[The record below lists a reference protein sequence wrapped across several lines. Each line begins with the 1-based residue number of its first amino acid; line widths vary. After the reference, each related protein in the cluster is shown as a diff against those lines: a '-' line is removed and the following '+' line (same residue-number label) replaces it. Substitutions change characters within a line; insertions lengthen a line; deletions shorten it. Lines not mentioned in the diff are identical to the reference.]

1 MSKKII
7 LEMSATETSFVLTN
21 PEVRIFSRTEGVYFI
36 RLTLDDWWKSGGNTV
51 ELAMQKD
58 TSARFMSYDVEKYS
72 ASGVAIPS
80 TFLEDAGKIKVWIG
94 QSKDGETR
102 ISSTAELTVEDS
114 TGRPD
119 GVTIAVKTPAGS
131 DEGCIEKIRENG
143 GQFQFYGTQG
153 WTDIK
158 TSDETDTALNG
169 KVDKV
174 AGKGLS
180 ANDYTDDEKA
190 AVAKIPDKVDK
201 VTGKGLSANDYTD
214 SAKSFLEETVPKEF
228 DRIDAKI
235 TAVEGNVY
243 SNFKNKVD
251 KVAGKGLSTNDYT
264 DDDKNEVAKIVNKA
278 DIYDVERVTS
288 NNHFNASAAITGKAL
303 NVGGTILDYAAGVL
317 SDKIPVKGKYVVCSM
332 SEAMTGTTACRIA
345 GYKTVD
351 GVETFVTGTYN
362 FPEPKIAY
370 TTKSGQTRYR
380 TASEIDYSSCE
391 YIRISTTT
399 TDVAKSYMVGFTDKN
414 LSAYNADYDEY
425 AKTLDKYLSDDIQ
438 VKKTEAAFVA
448 IENNNAKHL
457 SIHKAMSQFILSD
470 KTLKIKLLGDSITE
484 GYGGTG
490 FVQSSKIGV
499 ETNTSGVCWANML
512 REYMTAKFGCTFVNL
527 GSSGMNS
534 QTMYNNIFVTPN
546 LIDGS
551 EDVVLLMIG
560 TNDRKT
566 NTKATF
572 YSNLKAII
580 EKIQANG
587 TKVVIMS
594 SIPSSAKEEA
604 ITTNAYHMDDVD
616 DIIMKVAT
624 DLNVEYISLYK
635 LFDKHLRYSGAKL
648 TDYLNSDG
656 LHPND
661 EGYKVM
667 YKLILSALGFADDGA
682 VTLPQFPVSLND
694 KVDKVEGKGLST
706 NDYTDAE
713 KVKVASLPYATLS
726 LEDYDTRKRGY
737 IAADGEYTASGSW
750 FSYYFYT
757 NKYPIKKINAKLYSN
772 STAAYSIAFYSAKD
786 SIASNFIS
794 GVKPTAAGAN
804 LISFD
809 DVSVPENAAL
819 IVIATRF
826 ASGENSSA
834 ELFVN
839 LNIPAAEMSKVG
851 DAGSE
856 KTGQIKRIF
865 TDFPNANDFT
875 FVKNEL
881 WGAAASGDKTVIYRY
896 KITDSGLLALGI
908 IKTDFG
914 HLNCFD
920 YNPANDCLIFGN
932 GGNDF
937 STEGNWFAVVKNPMG
952 LVTSEWS
959 ANATLAANAIVYNVD
974 IGFKVQAVWGDSNL
988 GLNNIVFLLSNNA
1001 KTAMKVL
1008 LNVDD
1013 NGEFNG
1019 QFTVLD
1025 THTSETAYPVGG
1037 AKFWGDT
1044 LYFGYSDTGY
1054 KIAKM
1059 SMSDYSVS
1067 VTKRQLY
1074 DANGTEISGTV
1085 QGLHIDDKYVWVFI
1099 NATNPIRYY
1108 LIQMYQCLGSLS
1120 NGSGGAGTTITVDAE
1135 LSATSENPV
1144 QNKAIKAALDKKVD
1158 KVEGKGL
1165 STNDYTDAEKAE
1177 VAKVSNKL
1185 DKPTN
1190 VIEGLFGFNS
1200 AGVETIKEITGA
1212 GVSVET
1218 DMLNIPNNKALKEY
1232 VAAKNVNLL
1241 SKPTSNG
1248 IVGYMSGI
1256 GSLTYT
1262 LNTSM
1267 PESPSH
1273 AGILSAKAV
1282 YDYINGLDASE
1293 VSY

>member
-264 DDDKNEVAKIVNKA
+264 DDDKNEVAKV
-278 DIYDVERVTS
+278 
-288 NNHFNASAAITGKAL
+288 SA
-303 NVGGTILDYAAGVL
+303 
-317 SDKIPVKGKYVVCSM
+317 
-332 SEAMTGTTACRIA
+332 
-345 GYKTVD
+345 
-351 GVETFVTGTYN
+351 
-362 FPEPKIAY
+362 
-370 TTKSGQTRYR
+370 
-380 TASEIDYSSCE
+380 
-391 YIRISTTT
+391 
-399 TDVAKSYMVGFTDKN
+399 
-414 LSAYNADYDEY
+414 
-425 AKTLDKYLSDDIQ
+425 
-438 VKKTEAAFVA
+438 
-448 IENNNAKHL
+448 
-457 SIHKAMSQFILSD
+457 
-470 KTLKIKLLGDSITE
+470 
-484 GYGGTG
+484 
-490 FVQSSKIGV
+490 
-499 ETNTSGVCWANML
+499 
-512 REYMTAKFGCTFVNL
+512 
-527 GSSGMNS
+527 
-534 QTMYNNIFVTPN
+534 
-546 LIDGS
+546 
-551 EDVVLLMIG
+551 
-560 TNDRKT
+560 
-566 NTKATF
+566 
-572 YSNLKAII
+572 
-580 EKIQANG
+580 
-587 TKVVIMS
+587 
-594 SIPSSAKEEA
+594 
-604 ITTNAYHMDDVD
+604 
-616 DIIMKVAT
+616 
-624 DLNVEYISLYK
+624 
-635 LFDKHLRYSGAKL
+635 
-648 TDYLNSDG
+648 
-656 LHPND
+656 
-661 EGYKVM
+661 
-667 YKLILSALGFADDGA
+667 
-682 VTLPQFPVSLND
+682 
-694 KVDKVEGKGLST
+694 
-706 NDYTDAE
+706 
-713 KVKVASLPYATLS
+713 LPYATLS

-750 FSYYFYT
+750 FSYYFYID
-757 NKYPIKKINAKLYSN
+757 KYPIKKINAKLYSN

-786 SIASNFIS
+786 SIASNLIS
-794 GVKPTAAGAN
+794 GIKPTAAGAN

-809 DVSVPENAAL
+809 NVSVPENAAL
-819 IVIATRF
+819 IVISTRF
-826 ASGENSSA
+826 ASGASSVA

-839 LNIPAAEMSKVG
+839 LNIPAAEIFNI
-851 DAGSE
+851 DNTSE

-875 FVKNEL
+875 FVKGEL
-881 WGAAASGDKTVIYRY
+881 WGSAASGDKTVISRY
-896 KITDSGLLALGI
+896 KITDDGLLMLGI
-908 IKTDFG
+908 IHTDFG

-1120 NGSGGAGTTITVDAE
+1120 GGSGGAGTTITVDAE

-1144 QNKAIKAALDKKVD
+1144 QNKAVKAALDKKID
-1158 KVEGKGL
+1158 E
-1165 STNDYTDAEKAE
+1165 
-1177 VAKVSNKL
+1177 
-1185 DKPTN
+1185 
-1190 VIEGLFGFNS
+1190 
-1200 AGVETIKEITGA
+1200 
-1212 GVSVET
+1212 
-1218 DMLNIPNNKALKEY
+1218 
-1232 VAAKNVNLL
+1232 
-1241 SKPTSNG
+1241 PTSNG
-1248 IVGYMSGI
+1248 LVRKYMSGI
-1256 GSLTYT
+1256 YGTVGIDAEMPASPTDNSVPSTKLLKEKLKNALGLSDADLKKSGLLLQTYT
-1262 LNTSM
+1262 EGSTPDTVGVTGYMIVQREGTTLDDTITGMAKNPSSYAVGKYVKEKITATTPSIN
-1267 PESPSH
+1267 ES
-1273 AGILSAKAV
+1273 GNWVIGTTDTGVSAKGIKGDKGDKGDTGAKGADGKTPVKGTDYFTEADKQELVNAV
-1282 YDYINGLDASE
+1282 IAALPNGNGVA
-1293 VSY
+1293 Y

>member
-21 PEVRIFSRTEGVYFI
+21 PETRIFSKTEGVYFI

-143 GQFQFYGTQG
+143 GKFQFYGTQG

-214 SAKSFLEETVPKEF
+214 SAKSFLEKTVPKEF

-235 TAVEGNVY
+235 IAVEGNVY

-264 DDDKNEVAKIVNKA
+264 DDDKNEVAKV
-278 DIYDVERVTS
+278 
-288 NNHFNASAAITGKAL
+288 SA
-303 NVGGTILDYAAGVL
+303 
-317 SDKIPVKGKYVVCSM
+317 
-332 SEAMTGTTACRIA
+332 
-345 GYKTVD
+345 
-351 GVETFVTGTYN
+351 
-362 FPEPKIAY
+362 
-370 TTKSGQTRYR
+370 
-380 TASEIDYSSCE
+380 
-391 YIRISTTT
+391 
-399 TDVAKSYMVGFTDKN
+399 
-414 LSAYNADYDEY
+414 
-425 AKTLDKYLSDDIQ
+425 
-438 VKKTEAAFVA
+438 
-448 IENNNAKHL
+448 
-457 SIHKAMSQFILSD
+457 
-470 KTLKIKLLGDSITE
+470 
-484 GYGGTG
+484 
-490 FVQSSKIGV
+490 
-499 ETNTSGVCWANML
+499 
-512 REYMTAKFGCTFVNL
+512 
-527 GSSGMNS
+527 
-534 QTMYNNIFVTPN
+534 
-546 LIDGS
+546 
-551 EDVVLLMIG
+551 
-560 TNDRKT
+560 
-566 NTKATF
+566 
-572 YSNLKAII
+572 
-580 EKIQANG
+580 
-587 TKVVIMS
+587 
-594 SIPSSAKEEA
+594 
-604 ITTNAYHMDDVD
+604 
-616 DIIMKVAT
+616 
-624 DLNVEYISLYK
+624 
-635 LFDKHLRYSGAKL
+635 
-648 TDYLNSDG
+648 
-656 LHPND
+656 
-661 EGYKVM
+661 
-667 YKLILSALGFADDGA
+667 
-682 VTLPQFPVSLND
+682 
-694 KVDKVEGKGLST
+694 
-706 NDYTDAE
+706 
-713 KVKVASLPYATLS
+713 LPYATLS

-750 FSYYFYT
+750 FSYYFYID
-757 NKYPIKKINAKLYSN
+757 KYPIKKINAKLYSN

-786 SIASNFIS
+786 SIASNLIS
-794 GVKPTAAGAN
+794 GIKPTAAGAN

-809 DVSVPENAAL
+809 NVSVPENAAL
-819 IVIATRF
+819 IVISTRF
-826 ASGENSSA
+826 ASGASSVA

-839 LNIPAAEMSKVG
+839 LNIPAAEIFNI
-851 DAGSE
+851 DNTSE

-875 FVKNEL
+875 FVKGEL
-881 WGAAASGDKTVIYRY
+881 WGSAASGDKTVISRY
-896 KITDSGLLALGI
+896 KITDDGLLMLGI
-908 IKTDFG
+908 IHTDFG

-959 ANATLAANAIVYNVD
+959 ANATLAANATVYNVD

-1001 KTAMKVL
+1001 KTVMKVM

-1074 DANGTEISGTV
+1074 EANGTEISGTV

-1120 NGSGGAGTTITVDAE
+1120 GGSGGAGTTITVDAE

-1144 QNKAIKAALDKKVD
+1144 QNKAVKAALDKKID
-1158 KVEGKGL
+1158 E
-1165 STNDYTDAEKAE
+1165 
-1177 VAKVSNKL
+1177 
-1185 DKPTN
+1185 
-1190 VIEGLFGFNS
+1190 
-1200 AGVETIKEITGA
+1200 
-1212 GVSVET
+1212 
-1218 DMLNIPNNKALKEY
+1218 
-1232 VAAKNVNLL
+1232 
-1241 SKPTSNG
+1241 PTSNG
-1248 IVGYMSGI
+1248 LVRKYMSGI
-1256 GSLTYT
+1256 YGTVGIDAEMPASPTDNSVPSTKLLKEKLKNALGLSDADLKKSGLLLQTYT
-1262 LNTSM
+1262 EGSTPDTVGVTGYMIVQREGTTLDDTITGMAKNPSSYAVGKYVKEKITATTPSIN
-1267 PESPSH
+1267 ES
-1273 AGILSAKAV
+1273 GNWVIGTTDTGVSAKGIKGDKGDKGDTGAKGADGKTPVKGTDYFTEADKQELVNAV
-1282 YDYINGLDASE
+1282 IAALPNGNGVA
-1293 VSY
+1293 Y

>member
-131 DEGCIEKIRENG
+131 DEGCIEKIRESG
-143 GQFQFYGTQG
+143 GKFQFYGTQG

-174 AGKGLS
+174 TGKGLSTNDYTNAEKAEVAKVSGKVDKIAGKGLS
-180 ANDYTDDEKA
+180 TNDYTD
-190 AVAKIPDKVDK
+190 
-201 VTGKGLSANDYTD
+201 G
-214 SAKSFLEETVPKEF
+214 AKSFLEETVPKEF

-235 TAVEGNVY
+235 IAVEGNVY

-264 DDDKNEVAKIVNKA
+264 DAEKAEVAKIA
-278 DIYDVERVTS
+278 
-288 NNHFNASAAITGKAL
+288 
-303 NVGGTILDYAAGVL
+303 
-317 SDKIPVKGKYVVCSM
+317 
-332 SEAMTGTTACRIA
+332 
-345 GYKTVD
+345 
-351 GVETFVTGTYN
+351 
-362 FPEPKIAY
+362 
-370 TTKSGQTRYR
+370 
-380 TASEIDYSSCE
+380 
-391 YIRISTTT
+391 
-399 TDVAKSYMVGFTDKN
+399 
-414 LSAYNADYDEY
+414 
-425 AKTLDKYLSDDIQ
+425 
-438 VKKTEAAFVA
+438 
-448 IENNNAKHL
+448 
-457 SIHKAMSQFILSD
+457 
-470 KTLKIKLLGDSITE
+470 
-484 GYGGTG
+484 
-490 FVQSSKIGV
+490 
-499 ETNTSGVCWANML
+499 
-512 REYMTAKFGCTFVNL
+512 
-527 GSSGMNS
+527 
-534 QTMYNNIFVTPN
+534 
-546 LIDGS
+546 
-551 EDVVLLMIG
+551 
-560 TNDRKT
+560 
-566 NTKATF
+566 
-572 YSNLKAII
+572 
-580 EKIQANG
+580 
-587 TKVVIMS
+587 
-594 SIPSSAKEEA
+594 
-604 ITTNAYHMDDVD
+604 
-616 DIIMKVAT
+616 
-624 DLNVEYISLYK
+624 
-635 LFDKHLRYSGAKL
+635 
-648 TDYLNSDG
+648 
-656 LHPND
+656 
-661 EGYKVM
+661 
-667 YKLILSALGFADDGA
+667 
-682 VTLPQFPVSLND
+682 D
-694 KVDKVEGKGLST
+694 KVDKVTGKGLST
-706 NDYTDAE
+706 NDYTDEE
-713 KVKVASLPYATLS
+713 KIEVAKVSALPYATLS

-757 NKYPIKKINAKLYSN
+757 DKYPIKKINAKLYSN
-772 STAAYSIAFYSAKD
+772 STATYSIAFYSAKD
-786 SIASNFIS
+786 SIASNLIS
-794 GVKPTAAGAN
+794 GEKPTAAGAN

-819 IVIATRF
+819 IVISTRF
-826 ASGENSSA
+826 ASGANSSA

-839 LNIPAAEMSKVG
+839 LNIPAAEMSNIG
-851 DAGSE
+851 DTSE

-875 FVKNEL
+875 FVKGEL
-881 WGAAASGDKTVIYRY
+881 WGSGASGDTTVIKRYR
-896 KITDSGLLALGI
+896 ITDDGLLLLGI

-914 HLNCFD
+914 HLNTFD

-932 GGNDF
+932 GANDF

-952 LVTSEWS
+952 LVTSEYS
-959 ANATLAANAIVYNVD
+959 TTATLAANAIVYNVD
-974 IGFKVQAVWGDSNL
+974 IGFKVQAVWGASNL
-988 GLNNIVFLLSNNA
+988 GLNNIVYLLSNNA
-1001 KTAMKVL
+1001 KTVTKVL

-1074 DANGTEISGTV
+1074 YIDGTEISGTV

-1135 LSATSENPV
+1135 LSATSKNPV
-1144 QNKAIKAALDKKVD
+1144 QNKAVKAALDKKVD

>member
-21 PEVRIFSRTEGVYFI
+21 PETRIFSRTEGVYFI

-58 TSARFMSYDVEKYS
+58 TSARFVSYDVEKYS

-94 QSKDGETR
+94 QSKEGETR

-131 DEGCIEKIRENG
+131 DEGCIEKIRESG

-153 WTDIK
+153 WKNIK

-174 AGKGLS
+174 
-180 ANDYTDDEKA
+180 E
-190 AVAKIPDKVDK
+190 
-201 VTGKGLSANDYTD
+201 
-214 SAKSFLEETVPKEF
+214 
-228 DRIDAKI
+228 
-235 TAVEGNVY
+235 
-243 SNFKNKVD
+243 
-251 KVAGKGLSTNDYT
+251 GKGLSTNDYT
-264 DDDKNEVAKIVNKA
+264 NEEKAEVAKV
-278 DIYDVERVTS
+278 
-288 NNHFNASAAITGKAL
+288 
-303 NVGGTILDYAAGVL
+303 
-317 SDKIPVKGKYVVCSM
+317 
-332 SEAMTGTTACRIA
+332 
-345 GYKTVD
+345 
-351 GVETFVTGTYN
+351 
-362 FPEPKIAY
+362 
-370 TTKSGQTRYR
+370 SG
-380 TASEIDYSSCE
+380 
-391 YIRISTTT
+391 
-399 TDVAKSYMVGFTDKN
+399 
-414 LSAYNADYDEY
+414 
-425 AKTLDKYLSDDIQ
+425 
-438 VKKTEAAFVA
+438 
-448 IENNNAKHL
+448 
-457 SIHKAMSQFILSD
+457 
-470 KTLKIKLLGDSITE
+470 
-484 GYGGTG
+484 
-490 FVQSSKIGV
+490 
-499 ETNTSGVCWANML
+499 
-512 REYMTAKFGCTFVNL
+512 
-527 GSSGMNS
+527 
-534 QTMYNNIFVTPN
+534 
-546 LIDGS
+546 
-551 EDVVLLMIG
+551 
-560 TNDRKT
+560 
-566 NTKATF
+566 
-572 YSNLKAII
+572 
-580 EKIQANG
+580 
-587 TKVVIMS
+587 
-594 SIPSSAKEEA
+594 
-604 ITTNAYHMDDVD
+604 
-616 DIIMKVAT
+616 
-624 DLNVEYISLYK
+624 
-635 LFDKHLRYSGAKL
+635 
-648 TDYLNSDG
+648 
-656 LHPND
+656 
-661 EGYKVM
+661 
-667 YKLILSALGFADDGA
+667 
-682 VTLPQFPVSLND
+682 
-694 KVDKVEGKGLST
+694 KVDKVSGKGLST

-713 KVKVASLPYATLS
+713 KIEVAKVSALPYATLS

-750 FSYYFYT
+750 FSYYFYAD
-757 NKYPIKKINAKLYSN
+757 KYPIKKINAKLYSN

-786 SIASNFIS
+786 SIASNLIS
-794 GVKPTAAGAN
+794 GIKPTTAGAN

-809 DVSVPENAAL
+809 DISVPENAAL
-819 IVIATRF
+819 IVISTRF
-826 ASGENSSA
+826 ASGASSAA

-839 LNIPAAEMSKVG
+839 LNIPAAEIFNI
-851 DAGSE
+851 DNTSE

-875 FVKNEL
+875 FVKGEL
-881 WGAAASGDKTVIYRY
+881 WGSAASGDKTVIYRY

-974 IGFKVQAVWGDSNL
+974 IGFKVQAVWGASNL
-988 GLNNIVFLLSNNA
+988 GLNNIVYLLSNNA
-1001 KTAMKVL
+1001 KTVTKVL

-1013 NGEFNG
+1013 NGELNG

-1044 LYFGYSDTGY
+1044 LYFGYSDIGY

-1074 DANGTEISGTV
+1074 EANGTEISGTV

-1120 NGSGGAGTTITVDAE
+1120 GGSGGAGTTITVDAE
-1135 LSATSENPV
+1135 LSATSKNPV
-1144 QNKAIKAALDKKVD
+1144 QNKAVKAALDKKI
-1158 KVEGKGL
+1158 E
-1165 STNDYTDAEKAE
+1165 
-1177 VAKVSNKL
+1177 
-1185 DKPTN
+1185 KPTN
-1190 VIEGLFGFNS
+1190 ISEGLFGFNS
-1200 AGVETIKEITGA
+1200 VGLETIKEIITSGS
-1212 GVSVET
+1212 SVELSEF
-1218 DMLNIPNNKALKEY
+1218 DIPNGKALKEY

>member
-1 MSKKII
+1 MEFKITVSKRIAQTTSTESLI
-7 LEMSATETSFVLTN
+7 CGNDGDTLTVTFDDEWTNISAKTA
-21 PEVRIFSRTEGVYFI
+21 
-36 RLTLDDWWKSGGNTV
+36 RL
-51 ELAMQKD
+51 
-58 TSARFMSYDVEKYS
+58 
-72 ASGVAIPS
+72 
-80 TFLEDAGKIKVWIG
+80 VWIKG
-94 QSKDGETR
+94 GEYTYIDVPFTGTSCPLPAVIQAKMLFVGFFAGDSTENTLKTSTPAQIPC
-102 ISSTAELTVEDS
+102 ISSILDVPAEAFT
-114 TGRPD
+114 PD
-119 GVTIAVKTPAGS
+119 VYRNILDIIA
-131 DEGCIEKIRENG
+131 N
-143 GQFQFYGTQG
+143 
-153 WTDIK
+153 
-158 TSDETDTALNG
+158 
-169 KVDKV
+169 
-174 AGKGLS
+174 
-180 ANDYTDDEKA
+180 
-190 AVAKIPDKVDK
+190 KVDK
-201 VTGKGLSANDYTD
+201 VTGKGLSTNDYTD
-214 SAKSFLEETVPKEF
+214 SAKSFLEETVPEQI

-235 TAVEGNVY
+235 AEVEANVY

-264 DDDKNEVAKIVNKA
+264 NEDKAEVAKV
-278 DIYDVERVTS
+278 
-288 NNHFNASAAITGKAL
+288 
-303 NVGGTILDYAAGVL
+303 
-317 SDKIPVKGKYVVCSM
+317 
-332 SEAMTGTTACRIA
+332 
-345 GYKTVD
+345 
-351 GVETFVTGTYN
+351 
-362 FPEPKIAY
+362 
-370 TTKSGQTRYR
+370 SG
-380 TASEIDYSSCE
+380 
-391 YIRISTTT
+391 
-399 TDVAKSYMVGFTDKN
+399 
-414 LSAYNADYDEY
+414 
-425 AKTLDKYLSDDIQ
+425 
-438 VKKTEAAFVA
+438 
-448 IENNNAKHL
+448 
-457 SIHKAMSQFILSD
+457 
-470 KTLKIKLLGDSITE
+470 
-484 GYGGTG
+484 
-490 FVQSSKIGV
+490 
-499 ETNTSGVCWANML
+499 
-512 REYMTAKFGCTFVNL
+512 
-527 GSSGMNS
+527 
-534 QTMYNNIFVTPN
+534 
-546 LIDGS
+546 
-551 EDVVLLMIG
+551 
-560 TNDRKT
+560 
-566 NTKATF
+566 
-572 YSNLKAII
+572 
-580 EKIQANG
+580 
-587 TKVVIMS
+587 
-594 SIPSSAKEEA
+594 
-604 ITTNAYHMDDVD
+604 
-616 DIIMKVAT
+616 
-624 DLNVEYISLYK
+624 
-635 LFDKHLRYSGAKL
+635 
-648 TDYLNSDG
+648 
-656 LHPND
+656 
-661 EGYKVM
+661 
-667 YKLILSALGFADDGA
+667 
-682 VTLPQFPVSLND
+682 
-694 KVDKVEGKGLST
+694 KVDKVSGKGLST
-706 NDYTDAE
+706 NDYTDADKAE
-713 KVKVASLPYATLS
+713 VAKVSALPYATLS

-750 FSYYFYT
+750 FSYYFYAD
-757 NKYPIKKINAKLYSN
+757 KYPIKKINAKLYSN

-786 SIASNFIS
+786 SIASNLIS
-794 GVKPTAAGAN
+794 GIKPTAAGAN

-819 IVIATRF
+819 IVISTRF
-826 ASGENSSA
+826 ASGANSSA

-875 FVKNEL
+875 FVKGEL
-881 WGAAASGDKTVIYRY
+881 WGSAASGDKTVIYRY

-988 GLNNIVFLLSNNA
+988 GLNNIVYLLSNNA

-1074 DANGTEISGTV
+1074 KADGTEIIGTV

-1120 NGSGGAGTTITVDAE
+1120 GGGAGTTITVDAE

-1144 QNKAIKAALDKKVD
+1144 QNKAVKAALDKKI
-1158 KVEGKGL
+1158 E
-1165 STNDYTDAEKAE
+1165 
-1177 VAKVSNKL
+1177 
-1185 DKPTN
+1185 KPTN
-1190 VIEGLFGFNS
+1190 ISEGLFGFNS
-1200 AGVETIKEITGA
+1200 VGLETIKEIITSGS
-1212 GVSVET
+1212 SVELSEF
-1218 DMLNIPNNKALKEY
+1218 DIPNGKALKEY

>member
-1 MSKKII
+1 
-7 LEMSATETSFVLTN
+7 MSATETSFVLTN
-21 PEVRIFSRTEGVYFI
+21 PETRVFSRTEGVYFI

-58 TSARFMSYDVEKYS
+58 TSARFVSYDVEKYS

-94 QSKDGETR
+94 QSKEGETR

-131 DEGCIEKIRENG
+131 DEGCIEKIRESG

-158 TSDETDTALNG
+158 TSDETDAALNG
-169 KVDKV
+169 KVDKI

-180 ANDYTDDEKA
+180 TNDYTNEEKA
-190 AVAKIPDKVDK
+190 EVAKVS
-201 VTGKGLSANDYTD
+201 G
-214 SAKSFLEETVPKEF
+214 
-228 DRIDAKI
+228 
-235 TAVEGNVY
+235 
-243 SNFKNKVD
+243 KVD

-264 DDDKNEVAKIVNKA
+264 DSAKSFLEETVPEQIDRIDAKIA
-278 DIYDVERVTS
+278 EVE
-288 NNHFNASAAITGKAL
+288 A
-303 NVGGTILDYAAGVL
+303 NV
-317 SDKIPVKGKYVVCSM
+317 
-332 SEAMTGTTACRIA
+332 
-345 GYKTVD
+345 
-351 GVETFVTGTYN
+351 
-362 FPEPKIAY
+362 
-370 TTKSGQTRYR
+370 
-380 TASEIDYSSCE
+380 
-391 YIRISTTT
+391 
-399 TDVAKSYMVGFTDKN
+399 
-414 LSAYNADYDEY
+414 
-425 AKTLDKYLSDDIQ
+425 
-438 VKKTEAAFVA
+438 
-448 IENNNAKHL
+448 
-457 SIHKAMSQFILSD
+457 
-470 KTLKIKLLGDSITE
+470 
-484 GYGGTG
+484 
-490 FVQSSKIGV
+490 
-499 ETNTSGVCWANML
+499 
-512 REYMTAKFGCTFVNL
+512 
-527 GSSGMNS
+527 
-534 QTMYNNIFVTPN
+534 
-546 LIDGS
+546 
-551 EDVVLLMIG
+551 
-560 TNDRKT
+560 
-566 NTKATF
+566 
-572 YSNLKAII
+572 YSNFK
-580 EKIQANG
+580 N
-587 TKVVIMS
+587 
-594 SIPSSAKEEA
+594 
-604 ITTNAYHMDDVD
+604 
-616 DIIMKVAT
+616 
-624 DLNVEYISLYK
+624 
-635 LFDKHLRYSGAKL
+635 
-648 TDYLNSDG
+648 
-656 LHPND
+656 
-661 EGYKVM
+661 
-667 YKLILSALGFADDGA
+667 
-682 VTLPQFPVSLND
+682 

-713 KVKVASLPYATLS
+713 KAEVAKIADKVDKVTGKGLSTNDYTDAEKIEVAKVPSLPYATLS

-750 FSYYFYT
+750 FSYYFYID
-757 NKYPIKKINAKLYSN
+757 KYPIKKISAKLYSN

-786 SIASNFIS
+786 SIASNLIS
-794 GVKPTAAGAN
+794 GIKPTAAGAN

-809 DVSVPENAAL
+809 DVSVPDNAAL
-819 IVIATRF
+819 IVVATRY
-826 ASGENSSA
+826 ASGANSSA

-839 LNIPAAEMSKVG
+839 LNIPAAEMSNIG
-851 DAGSE
+851 ETSE

-865 TDFPNANDFT
+865 TDFTNANDFT
-875 FVKNEL
+875 FVKGEL
-881 WGAAASGDKTVIYRY
+881 WGSGASGDTTFIKRYR
-896 KITDSGLLALGI
+896 ITDDGLLLLGI

-952 LVTSEWS
+952 LVTSEYS

-974 IGFKVQAVWGDSNL
+974 IGYKVQAVWGASNL
-988 GLNNIVFLLSNNA
+988 GLNNVVYLLSNDA
-1001 KTAMKVL
+1001 KTVTKVM

-1013 NGEFNG
+1013 DGEFNG

-1074 DANGTEISGTV
+1074 EANGTEISGTV

-1120 NGSGGAGTTITVDAE
+1120 GGSGGAGTTITVDAE
-1135 LSATSENPV
+1135 LSATSKNPV
-1144 QNKAIKAALDKKVD
+1144 QNKAVKGALDKKI
-1158 KVEGKGL
+1158 
-1165 STNDYTDAEKAE
+1165 
-1177 VAKVSNKL
+1177 

-1190 VIEGLFGFNS
+1190 ISEGLFGFNS
-1200 AGVETIKEITGA
+1200 VGLETIKEIITSGS
-1212 GVSVET
+1212 SVELSEF
-1218 DMLNIPNNKALKEY
+1218 DIPNGKALKEY
-1232 VAAKNVNLL
+1232 VAAKNVNFL

-1267 PESPSH
+1267 PENPSH
-1273 AGILSAKAV
+1273 AEILSAKAV
-1282 YDYINGLDASE
+1282 YDYINSLDASE